1 MMDKDLTVLRF
12 NYFEEVNNGLKRGDV
27 L

>member
-1 MMDKDLTVLRF
+1 MMDKDLIVLRF